1 MHPVTRHAP
10 PSERR
15 TPGPNHGGFWKEPPK
30 VKLSRKNGLRA
41 SAIGALV
48 VSGALVLSACG
59 SDDNTEPTKAGGE
72 KTSAAASNIK
82 CDDAKGQLLAA
93 GSSAQKN
100 AMDLWVKNFQAA
112 CEGVEVNYQ
121 AIGSGGG
128 ITKFNQGQV
137 AFAGSDSALKDEEVA
152 ESKKICKGGTGVNLP
167 MVGGPIA
174 IGYKLEGVDNL
185 VLDAATL
192 AKIFDNKITKW
203 NDPAIAKLN
212 PGAKL
217 PDSSIQAFHRSD
229 ESGTTQNL
237 GKYLSTAAPADWKHD
252 PKTKS
257 WPAQGGQAANGS
269 SGVATA
275 VKDAEG
281 SIGYFE
287 LSYATANKI
296 STVSINTGASAPVA
310 ATTENASKAIADAKI
325 KGTGNDVA
333 LSLNYETK
341 AEGAYP
347 LVLVTY
353 QIACDKGNKAE
364 TLPTLKAFL
373 NYAISEEGQKV
384 LADADYAPMPAE
396 IAAKVRAI
404 VPTLS

>member
-1 MHPVTRHAP
+1 M
-10 PSERR
+10 
-15 TPGPNHGGFWKEPPK
+15 
-30 VKLSRKNGLRA
+30 KLSRKNGLRA

-59 SDDNTEPTKAGGE
+59 SDNNSEPTKDGG
-72 KTSAAASNIK
+72 TSASAAASNIK
-82 CDDAKGQLLAA
+82 CDGAKGQLLAA

-112 CEGVEVNYQ
+112 CAGVEVNYQ

-128 ITKFNQGQV
+128 ITKFTQGQV
-137 AFAGSDSALKDEEVA
+137 ALAGSDSALKDEEVA
-152 ESKKICKGGTGVNLP
+152 ASQKVCKGGKGINLP

-174 IGYKLEGVDNL
+174 IGYKLNGVDNL
-185 VLDAATL
+185 VLDAPTL
-192 AKIFDNKITKW
+192 AKIFDAKITKW
-203 NDPAIAKLN
+203 NDEAIAKLN

-217 PDSSIQAFHRSD
+217 PSSTIQAFHRSD

-237 GKYLSTAAPADWKHD
+237 GKYLSTAAAADWKYD

-257 WPAQGGQAANGS
+257 WPAPGGQAANGS
-269 SGVATA
+269 AGVATA
-275 VKDAEG
+275 VKGAEG

-287 LSYATANKI
+287 LSYATANQI
-296 STVSINTGASAPVA
+296 STVAINTGASAPVA
-310 ATTENASKAIADAKI
+310 ATTENASKAVAAAKV
-325 KGTGNDVA
+325 KGTGSDLA
-333 LSLNYETK
+333 LSLDYATK

-347 LVLVTY
+347 ITLVTY
-353 QIACDKGNKAE
+353 EIACDKGNKAD

-373 NYAISEEGQKV
+373 NYTASEEGQKV
-384 LADADYAPMPAE
+384 LSDAGYAPLPAE
-396 IAAKVRAI
+396 IAAKVREI

>member
-1 MHPVTRHAP
+1 M
-10 PSERR
+10 
-15 TPGPNHGGFWKEPPK
+15 
-30 VKLSRKNGLRA
+30 KLSRKNGLRA

-59 SDDNTEPTKAGGE
+59 SDDNTETPAKEGGAS
-72 KTSAAASNIK
+72 KTSAAASNIV
-82 CDDAKGQLLAA
+82 CEGAKGKLLAA
-93 GSSAQKN
+93 GSSAQRN

-112 CEGVEVNYQ
+112 CEGVEINYQ
-121 AIGSGGG
+121 GIGSGGG

-152 ESKKICKGGTGVNLP
+152 ESQKICKGGKGVNLP

-174 IGYKLEGVDNL
+174 IAYKLDGVDNL
-185 VLDAATL
+185 VLDASTI
-192 AKIFDNKITKW
+192 AKIFDTKITKW
-203 NDPAIAKLN
+203 NDEAIAKLN
-212 PGAKL
+212 PGVKL
-217 PDSSIQAFHRSD
+217 PDTTIQAFHRSD

-237 GKYLSTAAPADWKHD
+237 GKYLSTAAAADWKHD
-252 PKTKS
+252 PKSKS

-275 VKDAEG
+275 VKDTEG
-281 SIGYFE
+281 SISYME
-287 LSYATANKI
+287 LSYATSNKS
-296 STVSINTGASAPVA
+296 STVSINTGAAAPVA
-310 ATTENASKAIADAKI
+310 ASSENASKAIAAAKV
-325 KGTGNDVA
+325 KGTGSDVA
-333 LSLNYETK
+333 LSLDYKTK

-347 LVLVTY
+347 IVLVTY
-353 QIACDKGNKAE
+353 EIACDKGNKAE

-373 NYAISEEGQKV
+373 NYTVSEEGQKV
-384 LADADYAPMPAE
+384 LTDAGYAPLPAE